1 MHTVHTLTGGTEAL
15 PRSWYVVQTRRHRER
30 AVEVRLR
37 RDGLATYVPLLH
49 QWPPPA
55 VGAEVGVMF
64 PCYVFVCAA
73 MPLDFHRISRT
84 PGVRSLVTFS
94 AAEPAAL
101 DPSAIGF
108 LRSREGPDGVIH
120 ARPPEAGR
128 RVRVIGGP
136 LRGFDAVVE
145 CRLNARQRVRVLLD
159 MLQRRTPVELPEK
172 WLGQA

>member
-1 MHTVHTLTGGTEAL
+1 MHTIRTEMGSPGAAS
-15 PRSWYVVQTRRHRER
+15 RSWYVARTKRHRER

-55 VGAEVGVMF
+55 VGAEIGAMF

-73 MPLDFHRISRT
+73 MPFDFHRISRT
-84 PGVRSLVTFS
+84 PGVHSLVTFS
-94 AAEPAAL
+94 ASEPAPL
-101 DPSAIGF
+101 DASAIDF
-108 LRSREGPDGVIH
+108 LRSREGPDGVIR
-120 ARPPEAGR
+120 ARLLEVGR
-128 RVRVIGGP
+128 RVRVVGGP

-159 MLQRRTPVELPEK
+159 MLQRRTRVELPEK